1 MKLKTASWIPNE
13 RAQKMEQLAAQE
25 PSTSITAS
33 PHVSSQ
39 IRVLPASTLDLERNS
54 KATV

>member
-1 MKLKTASWIPNE
+1 MPNE